1 MDKKKYFNTISQI
14 HLEGCLDL
22 PVEEL
27 ESFDNSVNLKH
38 LKFQYFQAKKSMF
51 KEYNSI
57 ILEEG
62 IQKVKDKVNQL
73 LELPI
78 ETLQKMLLQRSP
90 NMQFRNFDKL
100 DKNELIKILEDYML
114 LDDLENENE

>member
-51 KEYNSI
+51 KERNSI

-90 NMQFRNFDKL
+90 NMQFRYFDKL

>member
-51 KEYNSI
+51 KERNSI